1 MIGYQVKKIRKKR
14 GLGQKECADLL
25 GIGQSSYSG
34 RENGNPEFN
43 KDELAILAKAL
54 HVPVT
59 AFNEDEWDD
68 ESVVSEAPADKYER
82 KDDGLDLKIPTEQ
95 FILLTR
101 RYMADNQIDTL
112 KDMAMKMKTPYI
124 YFKNVMN
131 GHKPITL
138 KVLMQSV
145 KNCKY
150 NANFILARYG
160 DEYIKAGEIK
170 GMIAEL
176 HENYK
181 RSIERMEKQLADKEK
196 LIKSYALLLKEKG
209 VDI

>member
-14 GLGQKECADLL
+14 GLGQKELADLL
-25 GIGQSSYSG
+25 GIAQSSYSA
-34 RENGNPEFN
+34 RENGNPEFT
-43 KDELAILAKAL
+43 KHELIILAKAL

-59 AFNEDEWDD
+59 AFHEDEWED
-68 ESVVSEAPADKYER
+68 ETVVAEAPASKYER
-82 KDDGLDLKIPTEQ
+82 KDDGLDLRIPTEQ
-95 FILLTR
+95 FVLVTR

-124 YFKNVMN
+124 YFKTVMN

-150 NANFILARYG
+150 NANFILARFG
-160 DEYIKAGEIK
+160 DQYIKAGEIK
-170 GMIAEL
+170 GMLAEL
-176 HENYK
+176 HDNYK
-181 RSIERMEKQLADKEK
+181 KSLERMEKQLADKDK
-196 LIKSYALLLKEKG
+196 LIQSYALLLKEKG
-209 VDI
+209 VDV